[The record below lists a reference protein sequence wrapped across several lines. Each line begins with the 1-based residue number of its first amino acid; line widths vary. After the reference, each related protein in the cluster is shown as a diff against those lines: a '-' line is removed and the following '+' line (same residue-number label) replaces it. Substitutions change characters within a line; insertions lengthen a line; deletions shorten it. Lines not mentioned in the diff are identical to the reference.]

1 VKSWRHIAVFAA
13 ALLASCNIFSQ
24 NYHTGSSRAL
34 NAYIKGKEQYEFLY
48 FSNAEKKLLEA
59 ISLDKKFYEAYM
71 LLGELLSKQKRFS
84 ESAGFYREAVKI
96 DSLFY
101 KPVFYSLGYAEMM
114 SGDYSRALS
123 HFRLYLLMKTGSDK
137 NSAAASKGIT
147 DCLFALNAIASPVPF
162 NPVSLGDS
170 VNTSNDEYWPSLTAD
185 GQTLMFTRQMRAGGT
200 YTRNQEDFYYSTLR
214 AGAWSKARNA
224 GSPLN
229 TALNEGAQSISS
241 DGNYMFF
248 TACDKAGGKGKC
260 DIYFTAFD
268 GYGWSLPVN
277 IGAPVN
283 SAAWESQPSISSNG
297 NMLFFASNRAGG
309 LGGMDLWYSVRSP
322 GGKWS
327 SPKNPGPVINTS
339 GDEMS
344 PFIHFDGK
352 TLYFSSSGHPGMGGF
367 DLYLSRMKEDSTFS
381 IPENLGFPINTYN
394 DELGLMIDAT
404 GQNAYFSTVRDEKF
418 GKDIFYFSLYES
430 ARPDPVSYFRGKV
443 FDRETMKLLKSD
455 YELVNLKTGQIVS
468 SGPTDASGNFL
479 VCLPV
484 GYNYGLNVN
493 KTGYLFYSDNFML
506 ESVHTATKPYIK
518 RVLLNPIK
526 VGEVMQLANIFFGF
540 DSVEIKKESITE
552 LNKLSKLLLDNSTI
566 IVEVAGFTDS
576 IGTQTYN
583 ISLSERRARTVVNYL
598 IDKGIEPA
606 RLKTKAYGAALPI
619 GTNITDEGRKLN
631 RRTEVRIIGK
641 NK

>member
-1 VKSWRHIAVFAA
+1 VKRWRHIVVFAVA
-13 ALLASCNIFSQ
+13 ITASCNIYSQ
-24 NYHTGSSRAL
+24 NYHTTSARAI
-34 NAYIKGKEQYEFLY
+34 NAYVLGKEQYEFLY
-48 FSNAEKKLLEA
+48 FENAEKRLLEA
-59 ISLDKKFYEAYM
+59 IQYDKKFYEAYM
-71 LLGELLSKQKRFS
+71 LLGELLSKQRRFS
-84 ESAGFYREAVKI
+84 ESAKYYRTAVKL

-101 KPVFYSLGYAEMM
+101 KPVFYSLGHAEMM
-114 SGDYSRALS
+114 SGDYKKALS
-123 HFRLYLLMKTGSDK
+123 HFKIYLELKTGSDK
-137 NSAAASKGIT
+137 NSAAAVKGVT
-147 DCLFALNAIASPVPF
+147 DCEFALTAIASPVPF

-170 VNTSNDEYWPSLTAD
+170 VNTTNDEYWPSLTAD

-214 AGAWSKARNA
+214 SGNWSKARNA
-224 GSPLN
+224 GTPLN
-229 TALNEGAQSISS
+229 TPQNEGAQSISS
-241 DGNYMFF
+241 DGNYMYF
-248 TACDKAGGKGKC
+248 TACDRAGGKGKC
-260 DIYFTAFD
+260 DIYFSAFD
-268 GYGWSLPVN
+268 GTGWSLPVN
-277 IGAPVN
+277 IGSPVN
-283 SAAWESQPSISSNG
+283 TSYWESQPSVSSNG
-297 NMLFFASNRAGG
+297 NMLFFSSNRPGG
-309 LGGMDLWYSVRSP
+309 LGGMDIWYSVRSP

-327 SPKNPGPVINTS
+327 TPKNPGAIINTA

-352 TLYFSSSGHPGMGGF
+352 TLYYSSSGLPGMGGF
-367 DLYLSRMKEDSTFS
+367 DLYLSRMREDSTFS
-381 IPENLGFPINTYN
+381 TPENLGYPINTYN

-404 GQNAYFSTVRDEKF
+404 GQNAYFSSVRNEKF

-455 YELVNLKTGQIVS
+455 YELVNLKNGQIVS

-493 KTGYLFYSDNFML
+493 RPGYLFYSDNFML
-506 ESVHTATKPYIK
+506 ESLHSATKPYIK

-540 DSVEIKKESITE
+540 DSVDIKNESVTE

-576 IGTQTYN
+576 IGSQSYN
-583 ISLSERRARTVVNYL
+583 ITLSERRARTVVMYL
-598 IDKGIEPA
+598 IDKGIEPD
-606 RLKTKAYGAALPI
+606 RLKVKAYGAASPL

-641 NK
+641 SK